1 MERVMAM
8 IRSAFIHFLKENIS
22 EVGGR
27 VYQAYLAP
35 KQAKRPYL
43 AVRMGETIESGTI
56 SFGGTAQIEV
66 FVYDDIG
73 GSFLN
78 VDRISDKI
86 VALLNGAYI
95 TDQEDG
101 KTYYIEW
108 NPTTN
113 DIIEEDRKLIGRLLR
128 FKTAILHE
136 RRI

>member
-1 MERVMAM
+1 MMLMLRRA
-8 IRSAFIHFLKENIS
+8 IIKHLRENIT
-22 EVGGR
+22 EIGGR
-27 VYQAYLAP
+27 VYQAYLAAE
-35 KQAKRPYL
+35 KAKRPYITVRL
-43 AVRMGETIESGTI
+43 AESIASEVI
-56 SFGGTAQIEV
+56 SFGGTMQIEL
-66 FVYDDIG
+66 FVYDDLG
-73 GSFLN
+73 KSYLN
-78 VDRISDKI
+78 LDYISDKI
-86 VALLNGAYI
+86 IAVLNGAYI

>member
-1 MERVMAM
+1 MPMLRRAVVN
-8 IRSAFIHFLKENIS
+8 FLKENVS

-35 KQAKRPYL
+35 KQVKRPYL
-43 AVRMGETIESGTI
+43 AVRMGEVIESGAV

-73 GSFLN
+73 GSFLT
-78 VDRISDKI
+78 VDRICDKVI
-86 VALLNGAYI
+86 NALHGAYV

-108 NPTTN
+108 NPSTN
-113 DIIEEDRKLIGRLLR
+113 DIIEEDRNLIGRLLR
-128 FKTAILHE
+128 FRTAILRE
-136 RRI
+136 RRS